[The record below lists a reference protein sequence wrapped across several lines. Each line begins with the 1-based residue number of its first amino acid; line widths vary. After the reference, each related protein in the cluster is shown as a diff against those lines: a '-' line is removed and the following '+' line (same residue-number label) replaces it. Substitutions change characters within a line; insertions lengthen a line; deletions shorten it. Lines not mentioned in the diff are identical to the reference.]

1 MTKLAAAAGAGNLAL
16 ATRTSRQ
23 TILLAL
29 TLALAP
35 AAAIGFGRFAYA
47 LILPSMRA
55 DLGWNFQQSGSLNT
69 ANAAGYLVG
78 AFLTSQTV
86 KRFPLRPVLM
96 VSLTISV
103 AALFLAGMTRSFPL
117 LLALRALVGVAS
129 AFTFISA
136 TGIGARLGKDAN
148 ENSLALGLTTS
159 GPGWGTAISGA
170 ILPFVL
176 DGHVSRWSSAW
187 ELLALIGV
195 VALAVVWAGTRSL
208 PDTPLPDAA
217 TGANATAKGT
227 RGTASLTPLLPVMV
241 AYFLFGLGYIAYMT
255 FLVAFVRSLSGG
267 AATVAAVY
275 VSLGAAM
282 VGGVFVWRRFLAID
296 RGGIPLAMMGLLGA
310 AAAILPYFAS
320 SPPALILSAIA
331 FGIASM
337 PVFTAITLL
346 IRRHL
351 PQSAWTSAIAWATV
365 IFAVGQSLGPL
376 GSGALSD
383 RFGLS
388 ASLWWTTIIMTM
400 GAFVALFQKKEK
412 TT

>member
-1 MTKLAAAAGAGNLAL
+1 MTETAACARVPVRGK
-16 ATRTSRQ
+16 SRSQ

-55 DLGWNFQQSGSLNT
+55 DLQWNFQQSGALNT
-69 ANAAGYLVG
+69 ANAAGYLFG
-78 AFLTSQTV
+78 AMLTAGIV
-86 KRFPLRPVLM
+86 RRFPLRPILLI
-96 VSLTISV
+96 SLAISV

-117 LLALRALVGVAS
+117 LLTLRALVGVSS

-136 TGIGARLGKDAN
+136 TGLGTRLGRDAADN
-148 ENSLALGLTTS
+148 ALALGLTTS

-176 DGHVSRWSSAW
+176 DGHVSRWAVAW
-187 ELLALIGV
+187 TILGLIGV
-195 VALAVVWAGTRSL
+195 VALVVVWAGTRSL
-208 PDTPLPDAA
+208 PDAPLLTGNAA
-217 TGANATAKGT
+217 DNGQEK
-227 RGTASLTPLLPVMV
+227 ASLLPLLPAMI

-255 FLVAFVRSLSGG
+255 FLVAYVRSLSGG

-275 VSLGAAM
+275 VTLGAAM
-282 VGGVFVWRRFLAID
+282 VSGTFVWRRFLAVD
-296 RGGIPLAMMGLLGA
+296 RGGVPLMMMGFLGA
-310 AAAILPYFAS
+310 VSAILPYFS
-320 SPPALILSAIA
+320 SALPILIVSAA
-331 FGIASM
+331 LFGIASM

-365 IFAVGQSLGPL
+365 VFAVGQSLGPL

-383 RFGLS
+383 RYGLS
-388 ASLWWTTIIMTM
+388 ASLWWTTLIMSA
-400 GAFVALFQKKEK
+400 GACVALFQKKEK
-412 TT
+412 TK